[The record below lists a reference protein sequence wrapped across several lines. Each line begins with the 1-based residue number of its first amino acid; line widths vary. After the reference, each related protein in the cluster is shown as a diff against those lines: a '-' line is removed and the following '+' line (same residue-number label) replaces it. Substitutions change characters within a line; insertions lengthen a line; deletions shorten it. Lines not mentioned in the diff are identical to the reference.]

1 MLFPLR
7 RILLRWLQ
15 LAAAVSACC
24 LLVWVAVQQLW
35 RQDANDPQVQ
45 MARDA
50 AARLAAGQAPVDTVV
65 PTTTV
70 DVASSLAPFLT
81 VLDARG
87 SIVASSG
94 RVHGAL
100 RSVPSGVLDHVR
112 QSGEEEVSW
121 QPEAGVRVATAIVS
135 YPGGFVLTGRSL
147 VESERRIA
155 RMGELVAL
163 AWLGI
168 LAGLAVLV
176 TATETMIPGGTP

>member
-1 MLFPLR
+1 MTPLVR
-7 RILLRWLQ
+7 RIFLRWLQ
-15 LAAAVSACC
+15 MAGAASACC
-24 LLVWVAVQQLW
+24 LLVYYSVQQLW
-35 RQDANDPQVQ
+35 RADANDPQLQ

-50 AARLAAGQAPVDTVV
+50 AARLASGQTPVDAIV

-70 DVASSLAPFLT
+70 DAASSLAPFLT

-121 QPEAGVRVATAIVS
+121 QPEPGVRIATAVVS
-135 YPGGFVLTGRSL
+135 YPGGFALAGRSL
-147 VESERRIA
+147 VESERRTD
-155 RMGELVAL
+155 RMRDLVAL
-163 AWLGI
+163 AWLAT

-176 TATETMIPGGTP
+176 AATEAMLIKDVQ